1 MMKGNFPITAFQSQQ
16 TPFYYYDLDLLQ
28 RTLEEI
34 KAQAPEPHFHVH
46 YAMKACVNPAVLK
59 TICEAGLGA
68 DCVSGGEIEAALAA
82 GIPPERIVYAG
93 VGKADWEIKL
103 GLHNDIYCF
112 NAESEAELEVINA
125 LAAEMGKTA
134 RIALRVNPN
143 VDAHTHHYIT
153 TGVNGN
159 KFGIELEDLDEF
171 VNTALV
177 SENIDLCGV
186 HFHIGSQILYK
197 EPFKALCGKV
207 EDVLAR
213 LERLGA
219 LITIVDVGGG
229 LGIDYDAPDEHPI
242 PDFEN
247 YFQIFEN
254 GLRLKSGQELHF
266 EPGRAL
272 VGQCGSLITKV
283 LYVKESIGRKFVIV
297 DGGMNDLIRPALY
310 QAHHKIENISS
321 VSHVD
326 DIYDVVGPICESSDC
341 FGTDER
347 LPIVSR
353 GDYLALR
360 SAGAYGEVMASSYN
374 CRPLPRSI
382 FSDDLYL

>member
-1 MMKGNFPITAFQSQQ
+1 MAIFPIEEFDKYE
-16 TPFYYYDLDLLQ
+16 TPFYYYDVELLK
-28 RTLEEI
+28 RTLS
-34 KAQAPEPHFHVH
+34 AVGNMARNSGCHVH
-46 YAMKACVNPAVLK
+46 YAMKANANPRILALVK
-59 TICEAGLGA
+59 EAGMGV
-68 DCVSGGEIEAALAA
+68 DCVSGGEISAALEA
-82 GIPPERIVYAG
+82 GFEGSKIMFAG
-93 VGKADWEIKL
+93 VGKADKEIEL
-103 GLHNDIYCF
+103 ALEANIRCF
-112 NAESEAELEVINA
+112 NVESLPELININEIA
-125 LAAEMGKTA
+125 KRKSVMA
-134 RIALRVNPN
+134 RVAVRVNPN
-143 VDAHTHHYIT
+143 IDAHTHHYIT

-186 HFHIGSQILYK
+186 HFHIGSQILDK

-254 GLRLKSGQELHF
+254 GLRLKPGQELHF

-326 DIYDVVGPICESSDC
+326 DIYDVVGTICESSDC